1 MKTEMK
7 IKTPYLIQRLKRPF
21 KQTDDEKG
29 KLMQSLQSAFSFG
42 GGLKNGGLTDEAMK
56 LLRDIWRYDYMG
68 SSEFEWGAVPKSLQQ
83 VAELRKH
90 NKLVK
95 FEMSVTSQVRD
106 FSSGKY
112 LTGTKTV
119 YVVCNGDFKNE
130 IQEYIIQLAGNK
142 RSFNTKESVN
152 LDDNI
157 CGVKY
162 CVDTVG
168 WHDIDNHYLFFTDK
182 EMFDNFC
189 KLFGL

>member
-1 MKTEMK
+1 MK
-7 IKTPYLIQRLKRPF
+7 IQTPYLIQRLKRPF

-83 VAELRKH
+83 VTELRKQ

-95 FEMSVTSQVRD
+95 FDIQVSAKVRD
-106 FSSGKY
+106 FHSDKY

-119 YVVCNGDFKNE
+119 YVVCHVDFKDE
-130 IQEYIIQLAGNK
+130 IEKYINQLAGNG
-142 RSFNTKESVN
+142 RGLHTKECVN
-152 LDDNI
+152 LDSNI
-157 CGVKY
+157 CGMEY
-162 CVDTVG
+162 HQDTVG
-168 WHDIDNHYLFFTDK
+168 WHDIDNHYLFFTDN